1 MDSFTFLQQK
11 QFKTI
16 TVESQPQ
23 EFGIGAIIELIQI
36 LPVLSGL
43 CVYVCV
49 YTVLSHS

>member
-36 LPVLSGL
+36 LPVLPGL